1 MSKRNKYF
9 NEINFNYLPML
20 VISALHQKSTKHM
33 NTPSFKII
41 AKEFPILLIFTKLF
55 VKSKTIEQSSYFTS
69 STYLVLVQESYQ
81 FSGYHFIFNCY
92 HT

>member
-41 AKEFPILLIFTKLF
+41 AKGI
-55 VKSKTIEQSSYFTS
+55 SNTS
-69 STYLVLVQESYQ
+69 HFYQ
-81 FSGYHFIFNCY
+81 TFRKK
-92 HT
+92 